1 MAGEANRLL
10 KNGWA
15 ALLMRAQGFS
25 LQYLAERVAQYSI
38 QLPTIPDWRRV
49 VVEPW
54 EEELLPHVRGFALL
68 IDGLDETNLGTTVPE
83 LLKLHD
89 GLGGVSSDRLKV
101 ILSCH
106 EFTWDR
112 LIQQLPFWQDA
123 GTFSHQTGSGVEVIP
138 ITDFDAEEL
147 DRALQAIDAR
157 ELLTHRRPGEWA
169 DPHVEAIRN
178 LLQHPGTF
186 GLYATLHSSSNVP
199 SIQNLTWSRL
209 VEQYL
214 REVLTKAELQCGIN
228 REPLK
233 DQLITLAKLARQEKS
248 RDMCLSVERV
258 KEAIPDLDLDRS
270 DPAVSRYAALL
281 RHGVLHERP
290 ATGGRLLV
298 GFHIVDVGSYL
309 LSLALE
315 REAHG
320 LSESKLPAL
329 VTT

>member
-10 KNGWA
+10 ESGWA

-38 QLPTIPDWRRV
+38 QLPTTLDWRRV

-112 LIQQLPFWQDA
+112 LVQQLPFWQDA
-123 GTFSHQTGSGVEVIP
+123 GTFSHQTGSGVEVIT

-157 ELLTHRRPGEWA
+157 ELLTHRRRGEWA

-178 LLQHPGTF
+178 LLQHP
-186 GLYATLHSSSNVP
+186 A
-199 SIQNLTWSRL
+199 RL
-209 VEQYL
+209 
-214 REVLTKAELQCGIN
+214 AC
-228 REPLK
+228 
-233 DQLITLAKLARQEKS
+233 
-248 RDMCLSVERV
+248 M
-258 KEAIPDLDLDRS
+258 
-270 DPAVSRYAALL
+270 
-281 RHGVLHERP
+281 RP
-290 ATGGRLLV
+290 C
-298 GFHIVDVGSYL
+298 I
-309 LSLALE
+309 
-315 REAHG
+315 
-320 LSESKLPAL
+320 AL
-329 VTT
+329 VMYPQFRI